1 MSFWNRTHNL
11 SRMSLNDLLR
21 VFFTYPAVMAYLSLG
36 ALATAGTVYWF
47 QPGGWFG
54 VGVAVLIG
62 IVIYPLVWYLLHRW
76 VLHGRY
82 LYRHPAT
89 ARLWKRIHF
98 DHHQDP
104 YDLRVL
110 FGALTTT
117 LPTIAIAT
125 GPIGWLVGGPSGAC
139 AAFATGLF
147 TTCFY
152 EFCHCVQHLNTKPKA
167 AFLQRIKRLHL
178 AHHFHNEQGN
188 FGITNFVWDR
198 FLGTFY
204 ESPRQVSKSA
214 TVFNLGY
221 TEEEA
226 KRFPWVA
233 ALSDGTRGDNN
244 PRRFRVEPD
253 LRGDRAA

>member
-21 VFFTYPAVMAYLSLG
+21 VFFTYPAVITYLALG
-36 ALATAGTVYWF
+36 TLATVGTIYWF
-47 QPGGWFG
+47 QPGGWIG
-54 VGVAVLIG
+54 VGAAIVIG
-62 IVIYPLVWYLLHRW
+62 IAIYPLVWYLLHRW

-82 LYRHPAT
+82 LYRHKAT

-139 AAFATGLF
+139 AAFAIGLF

-198 FLGTFY
+198 LLGTFY

-214 TVFNLGY
+214 TVFNLG
-221 TEEEA
+221 
-226 KRFPWVA
+226 
-233 ALSDGTRGDNN
+233 
-244 PRRFRVEPD
+244 
-253 LRGDRAA
+253 